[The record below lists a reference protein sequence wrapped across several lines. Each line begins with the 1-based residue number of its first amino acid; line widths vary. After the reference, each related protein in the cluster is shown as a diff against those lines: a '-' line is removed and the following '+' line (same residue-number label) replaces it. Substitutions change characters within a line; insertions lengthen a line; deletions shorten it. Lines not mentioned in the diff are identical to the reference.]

1 MEKWMGIEPYRMMAL
16 TELASKVTKQMI
28 SGAWH
33 LTYEE
38 MGIVL
43 GMIRYGIEESQRVNR
58 KLQEAGEAC
67 PAGQTEGRGKDVP
80 ENRGVKE
87 AHEKQPEKAAAE
99 NRPDRIGDG

>member
-1 MEKWMGIEPYRMMAL
+1 MEEWMGITPYRMGTLAD
-16 TELASKVTKQMI
+16 LASKVTKQMI

-58 KLQEAGEAC
+58 KLQEAEEAC
-67 PAGQTEGRGKDVP
+67 AARQTDRREEDVP
-80 ENRGVKE
+80 ENRGTEE
-87 AHEKQPEKAAAE
+87 AHEDQPEKAAAE
-99 NRPDRIGDG
+99 NRPDGIGEG